1 MKHKLFVFLAG
12 FLMLGIFCISKVN
25 ATPSSINST
34 QVNSCSLQNLSACN
48 KDDLIQLL
56 IQLILQMLTSGQD
69 KSLPDLKI
77 DDIDY
82 ALSTYDLNKNY
93 IGVRYCNVG
102 TARLDQDLEIKL
114 INLKTG
120 QSSTTFGS
128 FPEVGKCSSVGFLS
142 TKIGLKPDEFA
153 QVSAQVDY
161 NNQIKE
167 SNKANNIL
175 NKNIGIQE
183 GKRPAPCGNIGDLN
197 VDRYITEEDA
207 QIIAEYLVGNITR
220 PNDAQADVNN
230 DGKID
235 AADILHIKQ
244 YIEGKISTFNACS
257 RVQGSEAPRITVTS
271 PKQGDTLIAGETY
284 TIKWEGENLK
294 GDEYGLYA
302 PPTNISAPL
311 SNYGLAVLPI
321 SATSYNWT
329 VPQSYAGTSV
339 NIKVLS
345 FAYNSVETIANI
357 GDVMVNI
364 VNSNIKD
371 YSKFGATEVVS
382 DNLPNSITF
391 WAEAF
396 CPGTGILGYNIPQ
409 GYELVSCEMGGMGTH
424 GGCSYCAM
432 SKIQLKE
439 KTSIEGKIIAP
450 TANDKL
456 CRGENFTI
464 KWQGEKET
472 PYHLV
477 IATENENKI
486 WTLASNLKTD
496 ANGIG
501 QFNWVVG
508 KESGTGVDIEG
519 HTFKLYAEYIK
530 EVSPSVGIDSQRIY
544 ATGLITIS
552 DCKKETP
559 EITITFPTSKDA
571 LFVGETYTIKW
582 ESKNLT
588 GSKIY
593 LYGNNNSLIA
603 TLPITATSY
612 TWTVPESY
620 ANADIGVVWVNSEKN
635 GSWEKAVHVI
645 FEVDKPA
652 PKKNYSK
659 FGATEVE
666 EDHLPESITFW
677 AQAFCPDKYTNYVY
691 QVPEGYELVSCEM
704 DGVGTHGGCSYCA
717 MAKIKLKA
725 KTTIINKEITS
736 PKAHSS
742 FCTGDTLNI
751 EWQGEKNTVYNV
763 FLETANSPESSPFT
777 SNVKT
782 DANGKASYQWEI
794 SANFIGK
801 YNISIT
807 SPQDDVVMV
816 VSDITISDCDE
827 DNIVCPAVYEPVC
840 GVDGKTYSNECES
853 VKAKIEVAYQ
863 GECVLSNVSRPIPCG
878 NYGDIDKDGKI
889 TNKDLLMAYEIM
901 DDANI
906 DLSRFDT
913 DGNGFAGFNDILKIH
928 EYLKGDINT
937 FPACS
942 NIESDDVTGSVK
954 EKGNPFQAIKD
965 FINSI
970 FK

>member
-12 FLMLGIFCISKVN
+12 LFMLGTFCIANVN
-25 ATPSSINST
+25 ATPNSVSNT
-34 QVNSCSLQNLSACN
+34 QVNSCSLQNLSACS
-48 KDDLIQLL
+48 KEDLIKLL
-56 IQLILQMLTSGQD
+56 IQLILQVLNSDQGIA
-69 KSLPDLKI
+69 LPDLKV

-93 IGVRYCNVG
+93 IGVRYCNLG
-102 TARLDQDLEIKL
+102 TAKLNQDLEVKL
-114 INLKTG
+114 TNLKTG
-120 QSSTTFGS
+120 QSATTLGS
-128 FPEVGKCSSVGFLS
+128 FPEAGKCSSVGFLS
-142 TKIGLKPDEFA
+142 TLIGLKPDEFA
-153 QVSAQVDY
+153 EVSAQVDF
-161 NNQIKE
+161 NNKVKE
-167 SNKANNIL
+167 SNKANNTL
-175 NKNIGIQE
+175 NKSIGIQQ
-183 GKRPAPCGNIGDLN
+183 GKRPAPCGNIGDFN
-197 VDRYITEEDA
+197 IDRYITEKDA
-207 QIIAEYLVGNITR
+207 EEIANYLVGNI
-220 PNDAQADVNN
+220 PYLDEEQADVNN

-235 AADILHIKQ
+235 AGDILHIKQ
-244 YIEGKISTFNACS
+244 YIAGEISTFNACS
-257 RVQGSEAPRITVTS
+257 RVEIPKAPKITITS

-294 GDEYGLYA
+294 GDEYGVDA
-302 PPTNISAPL
+302 SPVNIRETSCY
-311 SNYGLAVLPI
+311 NLAVLPI
-321 SATSYNWT
+321 SQTSYDWT
-329 VPQSYAGTSV
+329 VPESYAGTSV
-339 NIKVLS
+339 NIKVVS
-345 FAYNSVETIANI
+345 FAYNHQEVIGNI
-357 GDVMVNI
+357 GDVKVNI
-364 VNSNIKD
+364 VGSTPKD
-371 YSKFGATEVVS
+371 YSKFGATEVEE
-382 DNLPNSITF
+382 DNLPYFITF
-391 WAEAF
+391 WAEAY
-396 CPGTGILGYNIPQ
+396 CPGTGVFEYNVPQ
-409 GYELVSCEMGGMGTH
+409 GYELVSCKTEGIGIH
-424 GGCSYCAM
+424 GGCVNCAM
-432 SKIQLKE
+432 SRIKLRAKTGIQ
-439 KTSIEGKIIAP
+439 GRIIAP

-456 CRGENFTI
+456 CKGENFTI
-464 KWQGEKET
+464 RWQGEKET
-472 PYHLV
+472 YYHLM
-477 IATENENKI
+477 IASESTEEV
-486 WTLASNLKTD
+486 WTLVSHTKTD
-496 ANGIG
+496 SQGIG
-501 QFNWVVG
+501 QFNWVIG
-508 KESGTGVDIEG
+508 KHCNNKIDLKGD
-519 HTFKLYAEYIK
+519 TFKLY
-530 EVSPSVGIDSQRIY
+530 IDEISSS
-544 ATGLITIS
+544 TGLATKRVYANDFITLS

-559 EITITFPTSKDA
+559 EINITFPKENDTLTAGK
-571 LFVGETYTIKW
+571 TYTITW

-620 ANADIGVVWVNSEKN
+620 ANADIGVIWVNSEKN

-763 FLETANSPESSPFT
+763 FLETANSPESSPLT